1 MATEVRRSVGND
13 EWKSSAEPRTICRR
27 DLDVTS
33 ACNRISLRRRHHRH
47 LSLQRTLTRRKF
59 DDWVMFWGLKTLPE
73 NTMGRVGH
81 GSGHVGSGWV
91 TKFTVLGGWGWV
103 ESSIKTSNEFLI
115 IRSCNVAIYCR
126 LPIYS
131 NLVVE
136 SNILDENGFCIF
148 TVAEMICFLWN
159 TVITQLRNTT
169 KAKHSTNI
177 TVSCSFSIN
186 SDTTKYYYSFRQP
199 KVVQKWI
206 RLGQV
211 QSFMLTL
218 GRVGS
223 GWNISRG
230 VLYRPHSIFLASCK
244 PGCKPGRR
252 LAWACRKQV
261 ESMSKAGRKPAA
273 NLLQTKSML
282 AAMKK
287 RKHSTWVKQCLGLTC
302 FRHAFDLLATRS
314 CKSATRFAARFAA
327 CKNHSI
333 AR

>member
-1 MATEVRRSVGND
+1 MKYFDILVQELPWRQKSGGPSETTSGRVRRNP
-13 EWKSSAEPRTICRR
+13 ERSADVTSMSR

-103 ESSIKTSNEFLI
+103 ESSVKTSNEFLI

-136 SNILDENGFCIF
+136 SNVLDENGFGIF

-261 ESMSKAGRKPAA
+261 ESRSQASCKPAS
-273 NLLQTKSML
+273 NKIDVSSHEETETLQM
-282 AAMKK
+282 
-287 RKHSTWVKQCLGLTC
+287 G
-302 FRHAFDLLATRS
+302 
-314 CKSATRFAARFAA
+314 
-327 CKNHSI
+327 
-333 AR
+333 